1 MPAAVLTGLAAA
13 VLFPLPASAAPGD
26 TTRASLDSA
35 GTEGNDDSAHPS
47 VSANGRYVAFH
58 SFADNLVVGD
68 TNTTCIGTPSCRDVF
83 VRDRQTGAT
92 ERISLPNLA
101 DQGTLGTEGD
111 NASLAPSISADGR
124 YVAFS
129 SLATNLVL
137 NDTNSRSDVF
147 VHDRDTGITTR
158 VSVDSFGAEA
168 ADGVSGGPAIS
179 GNGRYVAF
187 NSLATNL
194 VLNDNNALKD
204 VFVHDRDTGTTIR
217 VSVDSFGAEAI
228 GGDSENPANN
238 FNGQFV
244 SFDSAATN
252 LVLNDNNALKDVF
265 VHDRGTGTTT
275 RVSVPNL
282 ADQGALGTEGDGS
295 SELPDVSDNG
305 RYVAFQSAAANL
317 VLGDTLILDDVF
329 VHDSNTGITIRVSVD
344 SAGNQAIG
352 GDSDGFGLGISG
364 LGNLVAFASR
374 ATNLVPSDT
383 NGDRDVFV
391 HDWLSGTTTRVS
403 VDSAGTEATDNDG
416 LGIRPAISGLG
427 GLVAFDFGATNL
439 VPSDTNGDRDVFA
452 HELLLCGGLLPN
464 ILGTPGD
471 DAALTGTAGPDV
483 IHGLGGDDTISGLGG
498 IDFICG
504 GDDQDTLN
512 GDEGND
518 ALFGG
523 DGVDILNGGIGNDLL
538 FGGDNMDSLFGDD
551 GKDALFGGAGTDDL
565 HGGIGKDLLVGNAGD
580 DNLNGDEGNDSL
592 FGNAD
597 IDRLNGGEGNDKL
610 FGGPGGDDLFGD
622 AGNDRLFGN
631 AGSDD
636 LFGGEGRDR
645 LFGGEGTDD
654 LFGEAGNDRLF
665 GGLSDDDLDGGLGVD
680 RCSGGLGI
688 NDTAVDCETVILVP

>member
-1 MPAAVLTGLAAA
+1 MTKRRFWIMPAAVLTGLAAA
-13 VLFPLPASAAPGD
+13 VLFPLPAAAAPGD
-26 TTRASLDSA
+26 TTRVSLDSA

-58 SFADNLVVGD
+58 SFADNLVIGD
-68 TNTTCIGTPSCRDVF
+68 TNTTCFGTPSCRDVF

-111 NASLAPSISADGR
+111 SASLAPSISAGGR
-124 YVAFS
+124 YVAFN

-194 VLNDNNALKD
+194 VLNDTNNSKD

-228 GGDSENPANN
+228 GGDSENPAIN

-295 SELPDVSDNG
+295 SELPDISDNG

-352 GDSDGFGLGISG
+352 GGSDGFGLGISG

-374 ATNLVPSDT
+374 
-383 NGDRDVFV
+383 
-391 HDWLSGTTTRVS
+391 
-403 VDSAGTEATDNDG
+403 
-416 LGIRPAISGLG
+416 
-427 GLVAFDFGATNL
+427 ATNL

-523 DGVDILNGGIGNDLL
+523 DGVDILNGGMGNDLL
-538 FGGDNMDSLFGDD
+538 FGGNNMDSLFG
-551 GKDALFGGAGTDDL
+551 GEGTDDL
-565 HGGIGKDLLVGNAGD
+565 HGGIGNDLLVGNAGD
-580 DNLNGDEGNDSL
+580 DNLNGDAGNDKL

-597 IDRLNGGEGNDKL
+597 IDRLNGGEDNDAL

-622 AGNDRLFGN
+622 AGNDRLSGGD
-631 AGSDD
+631 GSDD

-645 LFGGEGTDD
+645 LFGNAGTDD
-654 LFGEAGNDRLF
+654 LFGEAGDDKLF
-665 GGLSDDDLDGGLGVD
+665 GGLGDDVLSGDDDDKLFGGFGMDTLDGGPDVD
-680 RCSGGLGI
+680 RCNGGFGI
-688 NDTAVDCETVILVP
+688 DTAVDCEAVILIP